1 MTRERAGPGES
12 TVTQERLTISE
23 FIVLLDDHIEQHGG
37 CSKWAASHGV
47 SPGFVSHVRS
57 GRRPVPEWVARTL
70 GYKSIRLYEPTD
82 AKA

>member
-1 MTRERAGPGES
+1 M
-12 TVTQERLTISE
+12 TQERLSIAE
-23 FIVLLDDHIEQHGG
+23 FVDLLNKRIEADGG
-37 CSKWAASHGV
+37 CSKWAANHGV

-82 AKA
+82 AA